1 MNRIFRIVWNRAI
14 GQMVVTSE
22 HARSNSRGGRTAM
35 RGALGKPFALTGLAL
50 ALAFAMPAHAANLA
64 MPSGALLDI
73 NNGSAPNSASNVAN
87 QFQTYSVTYTATDA
101 GNNYILFA
109 FRQDPSYWT
118 FGNVGLYA
126 AGSSTNLFTDPL
138 LSQGGTYS
146 SQSNLQAP
154 AGFGIV
160 YQTGTTPRAAGVWQA
175 PGTSGASTTN
185 VNQGSAGSWYDGAVG
200 SFDGIYQGVDLVA
213 GMTYTISFTA
223 MTTGLANTA
232 GTGSSDI
239 EMGVFAGK
247 CVSLSGPVT
256 NCTPD
261 NPNFTVA
268 ATPSQTQNAGSPPTV
283 INQPTTTTTLG
294 TNAGRFDGGT
304 LVVDQTT
311 DPTLSQNFTVTGH
324 GGTIDQAGHTSTVSG
339 TISDDTA
346 GTPGS
351 LTVANSGQGGG
362 VTLTGT
368 NTYTG
373 HTTID
378 NGATLAIGGTGS
390 IASSNGVTDNGMLDV
405 SGATH
410 DVIVN
415 SIDGQGNVALGSN
428 NLIVSQ
434 GDGTALNG
442 TISGTGGLEV
452 NGGTQVLGG
461 TNTYSGGT
469 QVSNATVQI
478 ANDQNLGAASGGLA
492 LNNGTLHTTGNVT
505 TARNVTVTGNGT
517 FNTDANT
524 TTTDSGTVSGNGA
537 LIKSGTGTLA
547 MSGTLSHS
555 GGTTVNGGTLVLSGT
570 NTYTGGN
577 TVNTG
582 GTLQVGNDANLGAQ
596 ANGVALNGGTLH
608 TTGNVTTARNVTV
621 TGNGTFDTDANT
633 TTTDSGTVSGSGALI
648 KSGAGTL
655 AMSGTLSHTGGT
667 TVNGGTLVL
676 SGTNTYTG
684 GNTVNTGGT
693 LQVGNDA
700 NLGAQANGV
709 ALNNGTLHTTGNV
722 TTARNVTVTGNGTF
736 NTDANTTTTDTGTV
750 SGNGALIK
758 SGTGTLAMSGT
769 LSHSGGT
776 TVNGGTLVLSGT
788 NTYTGG
794 NTVNAGGTLQV
805 GNDAN
810 LGAQSNG
817 VALNGGTLHTTG
829 NVTTARNVTVTG
841 NGTFDTDANTTTT
854 DTGAVSGAGALV
866 KNGLGTLDIEGVAS
880 HTGGTTVNEGTLVLG
895 GANTYTGGNTLNGG
909 TLQIASD
916 ANLGDAS
923 NGIAFDGGSLHT
935 TGSFTTARDLSL
947 NGSGTI
953 ATDAG
958 TTVIANGSVSGA
970 SGLVKNGL
978 GTLDIEGVASHT
990 GGTTV
995 NEGTLVLG
1003 GANTYT
1009 GGNTL
1014 NGGTLQIASDANL
1027 GDASNGIAFDGGS
1040 LHTTGSF
1047 TTARDLSLN
1056 GSGTIATD
1064 AGTTV
1069 IANGSVS
1076 GASGLVK
1083 NGLGTLDIEGVAS
1096 HTGGTT
1102 VNEGTLVLGG
1112 ANTYTGGNTLNGGT
1126 LQIASDANLGDA
1138 SNGIAFNGGNLTVTR
1153 SMNTSRGFSFGPQ
1166 GASITTLDGVTLG
1179 QQGDLSGTGGLT
1191 KLGGG
1196 TLVVSGNNTFTGGT
1210 LIRGGVI
1217 RIDSGSS
1224 LGTGQILLQGG
1235 MLETVATLA
1244 TGQQVL
1250 ISGQSGVNVD
1260 AGTSTVLSGSLSA
1273 ASGDAC
1279 FVKSG
1284 MGRLSLTGN
1293 AMLGSGTCVQ
1303 QGELAA
1309 NGMLTSS
1316 FVEVDQGATL
1326 RGIGAIDGP
1335 VTVSGRLA
1343 PGASPGTLTVNGDV
1357 TMSATSTLQ
1366 MDIDGLGTAHGV
1378 GNYARLLVVGAGHRF
1393 FANGVLQPLLRG
1405 MTGSA
1410 SNTYTPPIGTTFRI
1424 VTADGGVTGRFSAI
1438 QPSDGLP
1445 ANARFVAFYGV
1456 NDGHSID
1463 LRVAP
1468 VSYASLLGAGAT
1480 RNDLAVAQVLSGTL
1494 DAQGTGTAT
1503 AVQTGLLYA
1512 ATAVDAAHVGA
1523 MVNGLSGE
1531 VHADEAAAA
1540 RAAGLGIQR
1549 DVADHLGTDAQ
1560 ASTDHRVWAN
1570 LTRDGNRSVADNQG
1584 SGFETGTDRT
1594 TAGVDLYADN
1604 GTVIGLGGTHH
1615 DTNVISHGGSG
1626 SIRGNSGFVYAQ
1638 QALGSALLDGMAGY
1652 GTTDWSTHRADP
1664 LGGSSIES
1672 RTSGKDLVASATVR
1686 FPMQTAAGNRV
1697 EPYASVIW
1705 QKVERDAANEGGTSL
1720 AALSLDSLS
1729 QKGTRVLGG
1738 VTMGSKAA
1746 DPLASTLTWRAGIAV
1761 GADTG
1766 DLLDPTVHS
1775 TLAGQRFDTAAPGVG
1790 RGFVQLNANGTMRL
1804 GKGTYLYGGLTAE
1817 EGRRRSSYGVTAGI
1831 RVAF

>member
-1 MNRIFRIVWNRAI
+1 
-14 GQMVVTSE
+14 
-22 HARSNSRGGRTAM
+22 
-35 RGALGKPFALTGLAL
+35 
-50 ALAFAMPAHAANLA
+50 
-64 MPSGALLDI
+64 
-73 NNGSAPNSASNVAN
+73 
-87 QFQTYSVTYTATDA
+87 
-101 GNNYILFA
+101 
-109 FRQDPSYWT
+109 
-118 FGNVGLYA
+118 
-126 AGSSTNLFTDPL
+126 
-138 LSQGGTYS
+138 
-146 SQSNLQAP
+146 
-154 AGFGIV
+154 
-160 YQTGTTPRAAGVWQA
+160 
-175 PGTSGASTTN
+175 
-185 VNQGSAGSWYDGAVG
+185 
-200 SFDGIYQGVDLVA
+200 
-213 GMTYTISFTA
+213 
-223 MTTGLANTA
+223 
-232 GTGSSDI
+232 
-239 EMGVFAGK
+239 
-247 CVSLSGPVT
+247 
-256 NCTPD
+256 
-261 NPNFTVA
+261 
-268 ATPSQTQNAGSPPTV
+268 
-283 INQPTTTTTLG
+283 
-294 TNAGRFDGGT
+294 
-304 LVVDQTT
+304 
-311 DPTLSQNFTVTGH
+311 
-324 GGTIDQAGHTSTVSG
+324 
-339 TISDDTA
+339 
-346 GTPGS
+346 
-351 LTVANSGQGGG
+351 
-362 VTLTGT
+362 
-368 NTYTG
+368 
-373 HTTID
+373 
-378 NGATLAIGGTGS
+378 
-390 IASSNGVTDNGMLDV
+390 
-405 SGATH
+405 
-410 DVIVN
+410 
-415 SIDGQGNVALGSN
+415 
-428 NLIVSQ
+428 
-434 GDGTALNG
+434 
-442 TISGTGGLEV
+442 
-452 NGGTQVLGG
+452 
-461 TNTYSGGT
+461 
-469 QVSNATVQI
+469 
-478 ANDQNLGAASGGLA
+478 
-492 LNNGTLHTTGNVT
+492 
-505 TARNVTVTGNGT
+505 
-517 FNTDANT
+517 
-524 TTTDSGTVSGNGA
+524 
-537 LIKSGTGTLA
+537 
-547 MSGTLSHS
+547 
-555 GGTTVNGGTLVLSGT
+555 
-570 NTYTGGN
+570 TYTGGN

-608 TTGNVTTARNVTV
+608 A
-621 TGNGTFDTDANT
+621 
-633 TTTDSGTVSGSGALI
+633 
-648 KSGAGTL
+648 
-655 AMSGTLSHTGGT
+655 
-667 TVNGGTLVL
+667 
-676 SGTNTYTG
+676 
-684 GNTVNTGGT
+684 
-693 LQVGNDA
+693 
-700 NLGAQANGV
+700 
-709 ALNNGTLHTTGNV
+709 TGNV

-750 SGNGALIK
+750 SGAGALVK
-758 SGTGTLAMSGT
+758 NGLGTLDIEGVA
-769 LSHSGGT
+769 SHTGGT
-776 TVNGGTLVLSGT
+776 TVNEGTLVLGGA
-788 NTYTGG
+788 NMYTGG
-794 NTVNAGGTLQV
+794 NT
-805 GNDAN
+805 
-810 LGAQSNG
+810 
-817 VALNGGTLHTTG
+817 LNGGTLQIASDANLGDASNGIAFDGGSLHTTG
-829 NVTTARNVTVTG
+829 SFTTARDLSLNGSGTIATDAGTTVIA
-841 NGTFDTDANTTTT
+841 NGTIS
-854 DTGAVSGAGALV
+854 GVSGLV

-923 NGIAFDGGSLHT
+923 NGIAFNGGSLHT

-1027 GDASNGIAFDGGS
+1027 GGASNGIAFDGGS

-1083 NGLGTLDIEGVAS
+1083 NGLGTLDIEGIAS

-1494 DAQGTGTAT
+1494 DAQGAGTAT

-1523 MVNGLSGE
+1523 LVNGLSGE

-1766 DLLDPTVHS
+1766 GLLDPTVHS